1 MRRSDA
7 SDEALIGVE
16 PDQLDPALMQTDDM
30 YPHSDASSASLPL
43 TEQYSIASCSYPPLD
58 MSNMQQYGDGVLLSA
73 EASDQDQDLA
83 RSSYDVDET
92 LDAEQRSV

>member
-16 PDQLDPALMQTDDM
+16 PDQLDPALMQADDL

-73 EASDQDQDLA
+73 EASDQDLA

-92 LDAEQRSV
+92 LDAEQSSV

>member
-16 PDQLDPALMQTDDM
+16 PDQLDPELMQTDDL
-30 YPHSDASSASLPL
+30 YPHRDASSASLPL

-73 EASDQDQDLA
+73 EASDQDLA
-83 RSSYDVDET
+83 RSSYDVDES
-92 LDAEQRSV
+92 LDAEQSSV